1 MNRLRKSCVCECWC
15 MCVYGVCGCGRVKR
29 RLGSSKTVNTC
40 HTMKSMSLM
49 ILLMRHIKYRIV
61 SRQIQ
66 EEECKMQSERVEVQE
81 VYRLF
86 QIGLIVLGFGCLSEK
101 SDARLSCIDF
111 SLCGRVGKGF

>member
-1 MNRLRKSCVCECWC
+1 MVVEE
-15 MCVYGVCGCGRVKR
+15 VKR

-49 ILLMRHIKYRIV
+49 ILLMTYKVPNCFPPNTRGGVCIRSAEKCIV
-61 SRQIQ
+61 
-66 EEECKMQSERVEVQE
+66 
-81 VYRLF
+81 VY